1 MILTLG
7 GVRLP
12 LAGALGG
19 YFTGKGMLKRHVIA
33 NLTGTL
39 INIPLDYL
47 FILGNESLGI
57 PRMGI
62 RGAAITTVISGMVP
76 VVMQFWWYVRSEDV
90 RTFGLRAAF
99 AADFPLMWRVVRF
112 GFPAGMQVWMDVGSF
127 TLFFFLI
134 DRLSGLEKS
143 VATMCISIN
152 HLAFALLMAFGFAA
166 SIIAARYQGAK
177 EPRLAARAGWSA
189 LKVGWCYMLPVAV
202 VFVVAPQP
210 FIALFHSPGSEFTLE
225 QLLAVG
231 RPMLVMMA
239 VWGMADAANIV
250 LMSALRGVGDTR
262 FVMLWMTLIG
272 WFVWIPLE
280 WLAWKQGW
288 GVLWMW
294 GILTAYIM
302 LLGVIFTVRW
312 KRGKWMS
319 IQVIEPVLITT
330 REFHADGPLE

>member
-1 MILTLG
+1 
-7 GVRLP
+7 
-12 LAGALGG
+12 
-19 YFTGKGMLKRHVIA
+19 
-33 NLTGTL
+33 
-39 INIPLDYL
+39 
-47 FILGNESLGI
+47 
-57 PRMGI
+57 
-62 RGAAITTVISGMVP
+62 
-76 VVMQFWWYVRSEDV
+76 
-90 RTFGLRAAF
+90 
-99 AADFPLMWRVVRF
+99 
-112 GFPAGMQVWMDVGSF
+112 
-127 TLFFFLI
+127 
-134 DRLSGLEKS
+134 
-143 VATMCISIN
+143 
-152 HLAFALLMAFGFAA
+152 
-166 SIIAARYQGAK
+166 
-177 EPRLAARAGWSA
+177 
-189 LKVGWCYMLPVAV
+189 MLPVAV
-202 VFVVAPQP
+202 LFVVMPQP
-210 FIALFHSPGSEFTLE
+210 FIALFHSPESEFTLE